1 MGIQMFSAIRK
12 HVTYV
17 NVAMTVALVFAMSG
31 GAYAAGKY
39 LITSTKQ
46 ISPKVLKSLV
56 GKTGPAGA
64 NGAPG
69 AAGALGPAGPQG
81 PAGAKGETGAA
92 GTAGVEGK
100 EGLEGKEGKEG
111 PEGKAGKEGKEG
123 TFGGQ
128 QLPAGKTL
136 TGEWA
141 ASGYGEAGEGV
152 LGEGF
157 AVTGVTYAL
166 PVELALKETPEA
178 QHYIKEKEWQE
189 NKDPAGCTGKAFNP
203 GAEPGNLCVF
213 AEEEVNVSSTLSP
226 LQPAPN
232 EGNLQDGFLIRAVT
246 EAKGTIFLNGTWAAT
261 SK

>member
-1 MGIQMFSAIRK
+1 MFSRLRK
-12 HVTYV
+12 HVTYT

-69 AAGALGPAGPQG
+69 ATGALGPAGPQG
-81 PAGAKGETGAA
+81 PAGAKGETGATGA
-92 GTAGVEGK
+92 AGVEGK
-100 EGLEGKEGKEG
+100 EGPEGKEGKEG

-128 QLPAGKTL
+128 KLPAGKML
-136 TGEWA
+136 TGQWA
-141 ASGYGEAGEGV
+141 ASGYDEGGESVGIAT
-152 LGEGF
+152 
-157 AVTGVTYAL
+157 TGVTYAL
-166 PVELALKETPEA
+166 PVELPEGKEHYFKVDEA
-178 QHYIKEKEWQE
+178 AS
-189 NKDPAGCTGKAFNP
+189 PGSGCTGKEHNP

-213 AEEEVNVSSTLSP
+213 AESETNVSPGRFPIANGRPSY
-226 LQPAPN
+226 
-232 EGNLQDGFLIRAVT
+232 GNLQDGFQILAISAEKGPMYLSGSWAVSP
-246 EAKGTIFLNGTWAAT
+246 N
-261 SK
+261 